1 MIDIDFSQSGE
12 RLSLKMRGHAGYSDA
27 GTDIVCAA
35 VSGIFYAL
43 LGFLANEES
52 GLRVG
57 SVESG
62 NVDISCSEQYSSYM
76 RLAYIGFLQIAL
88 SYPGTAR
95 VSETVWHSRVS
106 DPVHAAAI

>member
-1 MIDIDFSQSGE
+1 MIDIEFSRGGGM
-12 RLSLKMRGHAGYSDA
+12 LSLKMRGHAGYSDTGA
-27 GTDIVCAA
+27 DIVCAA

-43 LGFLANEES
+43 LGFLANEDS
-52 GLRVG
+52 GLRIG

-62 NVDISCSEQYSSYM
+62 NVDISCLEQYSSYM

-95 VSETVWHSRVS
+95 VRETVWHSRAS
-106 DPVHAAAI
+106 DPVHAVAI

>member
-1 MIDIDFSQSGE
+1 MIDIDFSRSGDV
-12 RLSLKMRGHAGYSDA
+12 LNLKMRGHAGYRSA

-43 LGFLANEES
+43 LGFLANEDS
-52 GLRVG
+52 GLRIG

-62 NVDISCSEQYSSYM
+62 NVDVSCSERYSSYM

-95 VSETVWHSRVS
+95 VSETVWQARVS
-106 DPVHAAAI
+106 DPARAAI